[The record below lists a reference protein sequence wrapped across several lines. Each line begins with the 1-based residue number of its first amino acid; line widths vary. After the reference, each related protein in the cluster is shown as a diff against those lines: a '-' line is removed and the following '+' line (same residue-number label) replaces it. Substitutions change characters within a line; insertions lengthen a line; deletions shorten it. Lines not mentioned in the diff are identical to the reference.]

1 MIEALQQTEAKGGA
15 ALALLWLSQRAD
27 EGNLVT
33 ASAREVAEAIRIGRP
48 AATDALS
55 LLVQM
60 GELSVHEKGRGR
72 KPSTYLV
79 VNRIGTTTE
88 QAPPAPLNPAKEVK
102 RPVVAVRHDNK
113 PTGSLRAT
121 FRKTVSDPAG
131 FRDWCARAPRG
142 DTCIYHVGLMAADRV
157 ASRDLDTIAL
167 LVQILAGTGFIMPGQ
182 HPIALAAGRQV
193 AYTAMRTGVGIAPP
207 SILSGDL
214 DPRDFIALLAIRNRP
229 SDQSA
234 ARALR
239 DALGL
244 HGDELAPGN
253 LLRRLSRSGWVKR
266 GPNAGWDLSPEGRNA
281 LRGAA

>member
-1 MIEALQQTEAKGGA
+1 MIEALQQTEAKGVA
-15 ALALLWLSQRAD
+15 ALTLMWLSQEAD
-27 EGNLVT
+27 ERGRVS
-33 ASAREVAEAIRIGRP
+33 ASSRAVSEAIGRTDR
-48 AATDALS
+48 ATRDALS
-55 LLVQM
+55 LLIEM
-60 GELSVHEKGRGR
+60 GEIDVAERGKGR
-72 KPSTYLV
+72 KPTIYLV
-79 VNRIGTTTE
+79 RNNIAVVTPQR
-88 QAPPAPLNPAKEVK
+88 PAEPVRRVEPDP
-102 RPVVAVRHDNK
+102 PVVRKGITDK
-113 PTGSLRAT
+113 PTGGLRAT
-121 FRKTVSDPAG
+121 FRKTVSDPKG

-142 DTCIYHVGLMAADRV
+142 DTCIYHVGLIAADRA

-193 AYTAMRTGVGIAPP
+193 AYTAMRTGAGIAPP

-244 HGDELAPGN
+244 HRDELAAGN
-253 LLRRLSRSGWVKR
+253 ILRRLSRSGWVQR
-266 GPNAGWDLSPEGRNA
+266 GANAAWDLSPEGRNA